1 VEEQAQAAREIAGNA
16 HAAATSVAQ
25 VNASISEIESIAD
38 STNMT
43 AAELSTAAVGVTEQ
57 TARIRERV
65 REFTEEI
72 HAIPA

>member
-1 VEEQAQAAREIAGNA
+1 
-16 HAAATSVAQ
+16 

-43 AAELSTAAVGVTEQ
+43 AAELSTAASGVTEQ